1 MIQSTTD
8 LIDGWQ
14 AECAILDQKIVSFRN
29 GRSGIHLTS
38 IQRETAIRQLI
49 ETAAEFNALIDE
61 FSPFRGFPITFHS
74 SEPNAPE
81 PIVRRRFSVDR
92 QAPAEPAYT

>member
-14 AECAILDQKIVSFRN
+14 AECAILEQKIVSFRN
-29 GRSGIHLTS
+29 GRSGTYLTS
-38 IQRETAIRQLI
+38 IQREAAIQQLV
-49 ETAAEFNALIDE
+49 ETAAEFNVLMDE
-61 FSPFRGFPITFHS
+61 FSPFGGFPITFHS
-74 SEPNAPE
+74 SDPNAPE
-81 PIVRRRFSVDR
+81 PIVSRRCSVDR